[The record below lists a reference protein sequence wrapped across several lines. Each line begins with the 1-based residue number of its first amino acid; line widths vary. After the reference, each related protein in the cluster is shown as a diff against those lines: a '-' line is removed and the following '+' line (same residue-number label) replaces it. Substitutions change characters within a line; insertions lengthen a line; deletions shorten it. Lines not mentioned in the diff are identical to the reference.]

1 MKLRLE
7 LKKKVFQRSDKKSSK
22 INVASLDGI
31 SSYARLSASM
41 MKNDGIFLS
50 FFWTRFLTIE
60 IFSWSNRDIRF
71 TEIT

>member
-41 MKNDGIFLS
+41 MKNDRFFLS
-50 FFWTRFLTIE
+50 FFWTRFLAIE
-60 IFSWSNRDIRF
+60 IISWSNRDIRF

>member
-1 MKLRLE
+1 MKFSLE

-41 MKNDGIFLS
+41 MKNDRFFLS

-60 IFSWSNRDIRF
+60 IISWSNRDIRF

>member
-41 MKNDGIFLS
+41 MKNDRFFLS

-60 IFSWSNRDIRF
+60 IISWSNRDIRF